1 MRQLDLETAI
11 LGFTYM
17 SWFSS
22 GVHFPHSSVI
32 SSQKLQL
39 KYKPSYFVGPYL
51 LGLVGCWFFFHIFLP
66 FRSRNCFWGSLILNL
81 GLRNQYR
88 GVLHRVRKLL
98 SRDFCPWVPLLNYS
112 KHLYLNPCAF
122 CLGCISFPYPDQ
134 LQGLFLPPDT
144 TMPPNTV

>member
-1 MRQLDLETAI
+1 MATTCFNKASPFDRGKKDIHNPGSETPRRSSPTKLIACQLVQGHYSLCQLRIQYISNCAVCRTVHLPVCLLHFLPVMMRQFDLETAI

-51 LGLVGCWFFFHIFLP
+51 LGLVGC
-66 FRSRNCFWGSLILNL
+66 
-81 GLRNQYR
+81 
-88 GVLHRVRKLL
+88 
-98 SRDFCPWVPLLNYS
+98 
-112 KHLYLNPCAF
+112 
-122 CLGCISFPYPDQ
+122 
-134 LQGLFLPPDT
+134 
-144 TMPPNTV
+144 